1 MDGARLAVEDREMN
15 RASAALAQRFTNVG
29 HSLVHILTLLYPTVV
44 IVLEKEW
51 GRSYGELIG
60 LMLVGQI
67 LFGLAA
73 LPAGWFADRW
83 STVGMMAIYFL
94 GTGAAAIGTG
104 LATTPFE
111 LAVGLAGIG
120 FFAAIYH
127 PVGMAWLVRTS
138 LDRGRA
144 LGWNGMFGSIGVA
157 LGPLIAGALCQW
169 WSWRAAFIV
178 PGSITVLLGLG
189 LLLAWRLGWL
199 IEAPAV
205 SISAPAAPPRREMI
219 RAFFLLSVTMTCGA
233 MVYQSFSIMLPKLFA
248 DRLGDTSSL
257 GAFGIGGLVG
267 LVYLCA
273 GAAMPISGWLAD
285 RFAMQRL
292 YLASFTLQVPF
303 LLLAAYLDSW
313 PLLVVTI
320 ILVFIGTLG
329 GPAENK
335 MMAYYTPGRWQ
346 GTGYGAK
353 FVLALGVSASSIPL
367 IAWMYEA
374 TGGFYWLFML
384 MGMLAILAM
393 IGAALLPISDATTDV
408 ATPSRIVPAE

>member
-1 MDGARLAVEDREMN
+1 MDAARCAVENHAMK
-15 RASAALAQRFTNVG
+15 RASPALAQGFTNVG
-29 HSLVHILTLLYPTVV
+29 HSLDHILTLLYPTIV

-73 LPAGWFADRW
+73 LPAGWLADRW
-83 STVGMMAIYFL
+83 STLGMMAIYFL
-94 GTGAAAIGTG
+94 GTGTAAIFTG
-104 LATTPFE
+104 LATTPFH

-169 WSWRAAFIV
+169 WSWRVAFIL
-178 PGSITVLLGLG
+178 PGSITVLIGFG
-189 LLLAWRLGWL
+189 LLASWRMGMLV
-199 IEAPAV
+199 EAPAM
-205 SISAPAAPPRREMI
+205 SISAPPPPPRREMI

-233 MVYQSFSIMLPKLFA
+233 MVYQSFSIMLPKLFG

-273 GAAMPISGWLAD
+273 GAAMPVSGWLAD
-285 RFAMQRL
+285 RFQMQRL
-292 YLASFTLQVPF
+292 YLASFVLQAPF
-303 LLLAAYLDSW
+303 LLLAAYLESW
-313 PLLVVTI
+313 PLLIATI
-320 ILVFIGTLG
+320 IMVFIGTLG

-335 MMAYYTPGRWQ
+335 MLAYYTPGRWQ

-374 TGGFYWLFML
+374 TGGFYWLFIL
-384 MGMLAILAM
+384 MSALATIAM
-393 IGAALLPISDATTDV
+393 IGAAMLPNGEAQAV
-408 ATPSRIVPAE
+408 APQARAAPAE